1 MSIAQKNNS
10 VEKAFAILS
19 VFSQNGGKF
28 EFGVGEISKI
38 LKMHKAT
45 VHRFLRSLEK
55 IGVIEKN
62 SETGKYRLGLKLY
75 ELGNSVSLKKI
86 MVDRAR
92 KYLEDLHWY
101 LNETVHFA
109 TLKNGEVAYLD
120 KIIADRNFVIISEV
134 GKRLPA
140 HCTGLG
146 KAMLAFLPEKDVK
159 RIIKEKG
166 LKKFTKNTITNRKKF
181 FEELKRIRE
190 RGYAIDDEEIED
202 GLRCIAAP
210 VFNGEGKVIA
220 AVSIS
225 GPSSRINEEVYD
237 EYSKYVIKTA
247 KLISEELKN
256 IDWGM
261 LGCMS

>member
-1 MSIAQKNNS
+1 MRIAQKNS
-10 VEKAFAILS
+10 SIEKAFAILS
-19 VFSQNGGKF
+19 VFSQNGGRF
-28 EFGVGEISKI
+28 ELGVGEISKV
-38 LKMHKAT
+38 LKMHKST
-45 VHRFLRSLEK
+45 VHRFLRSMEK
-55 IGVIEKN
+55 VGVIERN
-62 SETGKYRLGLKLY
+62 NETGKYRLGLKLY

-109 TLKNGEVAYLD
+109 TLKNGEVVYLD

-146 KAMLAFLPEKDVK
+146 KAMLAFLSESDVK

-166 LKKFTKNTITNRKKF
+166 LKKFTKNTITNKKDL
-181 FEELKRIRE
+181 FEELKKIRE
-190 RGYAIDDEEIED
+190 CGYAIDNEEIED

-210 VFNGEGKVIA
+210 IFNGDGEVIA

-225 GPSSRINEEVYD
+225 GPSSRINETTYE
-237 EYSKYVIKTA
+237 EYSKHVIKTA
-247 KLISEELKN
+247 RLISEELKN
-256 IDWGM
+256 VNWRLI
-261 LGCMS
+261 

>member
-1 MSIAQKNNS
+1 M
-10 VEKAFAILS
+10 EK
-19 VFSQNGGKF
+19 V
-28 EFGVGEISKI
+28 
-38 LKMHKAT
+38 
-45 VHRFLRSLEK
+45 
-55 IGVIEKN
+55 GVIERN
-62 SETGKYRLGLKLY
+62 NETGKYRLGLKLY

-109 TLKNGEVAYLD
+109 TLKNGEVVYLD

-146 KAMLAFLPEKDVK
+146 KAMLAFLPESDVK

-166 LKKFTKNTITNRKKF
+166 LKKFTKNTITNKKDL
-181 FEELKRIRE
+181 FEELKKIRE
-190 RGYAIDDEEIED
+190 CGYAIDNEEIEY

-210 VFNGEGKVIA
+210 IFNGDGEVIA

-225 GPSSRINEEVYD
+225 GPSSRINETTYE
-237 EYSKYVIKTA
+237 EYSKHVIKTA
-247 KLISEELKN
+247 RLISEELKN
-256 IDWGM
+256 VNWRLI
-261 LGCMS
+261 

>member
-1 MSIAQKNNS
+1 MRIAQKNS
-10 VEKAFAILS
+10 SIEKAFAILS
-19 VFSQNGGKF
+19 VFSQNGGRF
-28 EFGVGEISKI
+28 ELGVGEISKI
-38 LKMHKAT
+38 LKMHKST
-45 VHRFLRSLEK
+45 VHRFLRSMEK
-55 IGVIEKN
+55 VGVIERN
-62 SETGKYRLGLKLY
+62 NETGKYRLGLKLY

-109 TLKNGEVAYLD
+109 TLKNGEVVYLD

-146 KAMLAFLPEKDVK
+146 KAMLAFLPESDVK

-166 LKKFTKNTITNRKKF
+166 LKKFTKNTITNKKDL
-181 FEELKRIRE
+181 FEELKKIRE
-190 RGYAIDDEEIED
+190 CGYAIDNEEIED

-210 VFNGEGKVIA
+210 IFNGDGEVIA

-225 GPSSRINEEVYD
+225 GPSSRINETTYE
-237 EYSKYVIKTA
+237 EYSKHVIKTA
-247 KLISEELKN
+247 RLISEELKN
-256 IDWGM
+256 VNWRLI
-261 LGCMS
+261 

>member
-1 MSIAQKNNS
+1 MKKTPSNSSI
-10 VEKAFAILS
+10 EKAFKILS
-19 VFSQNGGKF
+19 VFSQNGKF
-28 EFGVGEISKI
+28 ELGVGEISRI
-38 LKMHKAT
+38 LKMHKTT
-45 VHRFLRSLEK
+45 VSRFLRSMEK
-55 IGVIEKN
+55 IGVVEKN
-62 SETGKYRLGLKLY
+62 EETGKYRLGLKLY

-92 KYLEDLHWY
+92 IHLEDLHWY

-109 TLKNGEVAYLD
+109 TLKNGEVVYLD

-146 KAMLAFLPEKDVK
+146 KAMLAFLPESEVK

-181 FEELKRIRE
+181 FEELEKIRE
-190 RGYAIDDEEIED
+190 RGYAIDNEEIEE

-210 VFNGEGKVIA
+210 IFNGEGKVIA
-220 AVSIS
+220 SVSIS
-225 GPSSRINEEVYD
+225 GPSSRINEQTYD

-247 KLISEELKN
+247 KFISEELKN
-256 IDWGM
+256 INWR
-261 LGCMS
+261 LI

>member
-1 MSIAQKNNS
+1 MEKVGDIERNN
-10 VEKAFAILS
+10 
-19 VFSQNGGKF
+19 
-28 EFGVGEISKI
+28 
-38 LKMHKAT
+38 
-45 VHRFLRSLEK
+45 
-55 IGVIEKN
+55 
-62 SETGKYRLGLKLY
+62 ETGKNRLGLKLY

-109 TLKNGEVAYLD
+109 TLKNGEVVYLD

-146 KAMLAFLPEKDVK
+146 KAMLAFLPESDVK

-166 LKKFTKNTITNRKKF
+166 LKKFTKNTITNKKDL
-181 FEELKRIRE
+181 FEELKKIRE
-190 RGYAIDDEEIED
+190 CGYAIDNEEIED

-210 VFNGEGKVIA
+210 IFNGDGEVIA

-225 GPSSRINEEVYD
+225 GPSSRINETTYE
-237 EYSKYVIKTA
+237 EYSKHVIKTA
-247 KLISEELKN
+247 RLISEELKN
-256 IDWGM
+256 VNWRLI
-261 LGCMS
+261 

>member
-1 MSIAQKNNS
+1 MRIAQKNS
-10 VEKAFAILS
+10 SIEKAFAILS
-19 VFSQNGGKF
+19 VFSQNGGRF
-28 EFGVGEISKI
+28 ELGVGEISKI
-38 LKMHKAT
+38 LKMHKST
-45 VHRFLRSLEK
+45 VHRFLRSMEK
-55 IGVIEKN
+55 VGVIERN
-62 SETGKYRLGLKLY
+62 NETGKYRLGLKLY

-101 LNETVHFA
+101 LNETVNFA
-109 TLKNGEVAYLD
+109 TLKNGEVVYLD

-146 KAMLAFLPEKDVK
+146 KAMLAFLPESDVK

-166 LKKFTKNTITNRKKF
+166 LKKFTKNTITNKKDL
-181 FEELKRIRE
+181 FEELKKIRE
-190 RGYAIDDEEIED
+190 CGYAIDNEEIED

-210 VFNGEGKVIA
+210 IFNGDGEVIA

-225 GPSSRINEEVYD
+225 GPSSRINETTYE
-237 EYSKYVIKTA
+237 EYSKHVIKTA
-247 KLISEELKN
+247 RLISEELKN
-256 IDWGM
+256 VNWRLI
-261 LGCMS
+261 

>member
-1 MSIAQKNNS
+1 M
-10 VEKAFAILS
+10 EK
-19 VFSQNGGKF
+19 V
-28 EFGVGEISKI
+28 
-38 LKMHKAT
+38 
-45 VHRFLRSLEK
+45 
-55 IGVIEKN
+55 GVIERN
-62 SETGKYRLGLKLY
+62 NETGKYRLGLKLY

-101 LNETVHFA
+101 LNETVNFA
-109 TLKNGEVAYLD
+109 TLKNGEVVYLD

-146 KAMLAFLPEKDVK
+146 KAMLAFLPESDVK

-166 LKKFTKNTITNRKKF
+166 LKKFTKNTITNKKDL
-181 FEELKRIRE
+181 FEELKKIRE
-190 RGYAIDDEEIED
+190 CGYAIDNEEIED

-210 VFNGEGKVIA
+210 IFNGDGEVIA

-225 GPSSRINEEVYD
+225 GPSSRINETTYE
-237 EYSKYVIKTA
+237 EYSKHVIKTA
-247 KLISEELKN
+247 RLISEELKN
-256 IDWGM
+256 VNWRLI
-261 LGCMS
+261 

>member
-1 MSIAQKNNS
+1 MKGTPTNNS
-10 VEKAFAILS
+10 IEKAFTILS
-19 VFSQNGGKF
+19 VFSQNGSRY
-28 EFGVGEISKI
+28 ELGVGEISRI
-38 LKMHKAT
+38 LKMHKST
-45 VHRFLRSLEK
+45 VHRFLRSMEK
-55 IGVIEKN
+55 IGVVEKDE
-62 SETGKYRLGLKLY
+62 ETGKYRLGLKLY
-75 ELGNSVSLKKI
+75 ELGNCVSLKKI

-92 KYLEDLHWY
+92 VYLEELHWY

-120 KIIADRNFVIISEV
+120 KIIADRNFVIISEI

-146 KAMLAFLPEKDVK
+146 KAMLAFLPENEVK

-166 LKKFTKNTITNRKKF
+166 LKRFTKNTITDRKKF
-181 FEELKRIRE
+181 FEELKKIRE
-190 RGYAIDDEEIED
+190 RGYAIDNEEIED

-210 VFNGEGKVIA
+210 VFNGEGNVIA

-225 GPSSRINEEVYD
+225 GPSSRINEETY
-237 EYSKYVIKTA
+237 EEFSKYVIKTA

-256 IDWGM
+256 INWR
-261 LGCMS
+261 LL

>member
-1 MSIAQKNNS
+1 M
-10 VEKAFAILS
+10 EK
-19 VFSQNGGKF
+19 V
-28 EFGVGEISKI
+28 
-38 LKMHKAT
+38 
-45 VHRFLRSLEK
+45 
-55 IGVIEKN
+55 GVIERN
-62 SETGKYRLGLKLY
+62 NETGKYRLGLKLY

-109 TLKNGEVAYLD
+109 TLKNGEVVYLD

-146 KAMLAFLPEKDVK
+146 KAMLAFLPESDVK

-166 LKKFTKNTITNRKKF
+166 LKKFTKNTITNKKDL
-181 FEELKRIRE
+181 FEELKKIRE
-190 RGYAIDDEEIED
+190 CGYAIDNEEIED

-210 VFNGEGKVIA
+210 IFNGDGEVIA

-225 GPSSRINEEVYD
+225 GPSSRINETTYE
-237 EYSKYVIKTA
+237 EYSKHVIKTA
-247 KLISEELKN
+247 RLISEELKN
-256 IDWGM
+256 VNWRLI
-261 LGCMS
+261 

>member
-1 MSIAQKNNS
+1 MKGTPTNNS
-10 VEKAFAILS
+10 IEKAFAILS
-19 VFSQNGGKF
+19 VFSQNGRF
-28 EFGVGEISKI
+28 ELGVGEISRI
-38 LKMHKAT
+38 LKMHKST
-45 VHRFLRSLEK
+45 VHRFLRSMEK
-55 IGVIEKN
+55 LGIVEKDE
-62 SETGKYRLGLKLY
+62 ETGKYRLGLKLY

-92 KYLEDLHWY
+92 MHLEDLHWY

-146 KAMLAFLPEKDVK
+146 KAMLAFLPENEVK
-159 RIIKEKG
+159 RIIREKG
-166 LKKFTKNTITNRKKF
+166 LKKFTKNTITDRKKF
-181 FEELKRIRE
+181 LEELKRVRE
-190 RGYAIDDEEIED
+190 RGYAIDNEEIED

-210 VFNGEGKVIA
+210 IFDGKGKVIA

-225 GPSSRINEEVYD
+225 GPSSRINEQTYD
-237 EYSKYVIKTA
+237 EYSKYVIRTA

-256 IDWGM
+256 INWR
-261 LGCMS
+261 LV

>member
-1 MSIAQKNNS
+1 MRTTQKNS
-10 VEKAFAILS
+10 SIEKAFAILS
-19 VFSQNGGKF
+19 VFSQNGGRF
-28 EFGVGEISKI
+28 ELGVGEISKV
-38 LKMHKAT
+38 LKMHKST
-45 VHRFLRSLEK
+45 VHRFLRSMEK

-62 SETGKYRLGLKLY
+62 NETGKYRLGLKLY

-146 KAMLAFLPEKDVK
+146 KVMLAFLPESEVR

-166 LKKFTKNTITNRKKF
+166 LKRFTKNTITNRKDL
-181 FEELKRIRE
+181 FEELKKIRE
-190 RGYAIDDEEIED
+190 RGYAIDNEEIED

-210 VFNGEGKVIA
+210 IFNGEGKVIA

-225 GPSSRINEEVYD
+225 GPSSRINEATYD

-256 IDWGM
+256 VNWR
-261 LGCMS
+261 LV

>member
-1 MSIAQKNNS
+1 M
-10 VEKAFAILS
+10 EK
-19 VFSQNGGKF
+19 V
-28 EFGVGEISKI
+28 
-38 LKMHKAT
+38 
-45 VHRFLRSLEK
+45 
-55 IGVIEKN
+55 GVIERN
-62 SETGKYRLGLKLY
+62 NETGKYRLGLKLY

-109 TLKNGEVAYLD
+109 TLKNGEVVYLD

-146 KAMLAFLPEKDVK
+146 KAMLAFLPESDVK

-166 LKKFTKNTITNRKKF
+166 LKKFTKNTITNKKDL
-181 FEELKRIRE
+181 FEELKKIRE
-190 RGYAIDDEEIED
+190 CGYAIDNEEIED

-210 VFNGEGKVIA
+210 IFNGDGEVIA
-220 AVSIS
+220 AVSSS
-225 GPSSRINEEVYD
+225 GPSSRINETTYE
-237 EYSKYVIKTA
+237 EYSKHVIKTA
-247 KLISEELKN
+247 RLISEELKN
-256 IDWGM
+256 VNWRLI
-261 LGCMS
+261 

>member
-1 MSIAQKNNS
+1 MRTTQKNS
-10 VEKAFAILS
+10 SIEKAFAILS
-19 VFSQNGGKF
+19 VFSQNGGRF
-28 EFGVGEISKI
+28 ELGVGEISKI
-38 LKMHKAT
+38 LKMHKST
-45 VHRFLRSLEK
+45 VHRFLRSMEK
-55 IGVIEKN
+55 VGVIEKN
-62 SETGKYRLGLKLY
+62 NETGKYRLGLKLY

-109 TLKNGEVAYLD
+109 TLKNGEVVYLD

-146 KAMLAFLPEKDVK
+146 KVMLAFLPESDVK
-159 RIIKEKG
+159 RIIREKG
-166 LKKFTKNTITNRKKF
+166 LKRFTKNTITNKKDL
-181 FEELKRIRE
+181 FEELKKIRE
-190 RGYAIDDEEIED
+190 CGYAIDNEEIED

-210 VFNGEGKVIA
+210 IFNGEGKVIA

-225 GPSSRINEEVYD
+225 GPSSRINETTYE

-247 KLISEELKN
+247 RLISEELKN
-256 IDWGM
+256 VNWRLI
-261 LGCMS
+261 

>member
-1 MSIAQKNNS
+1 MRTTQKNS
-10 VEKAFAILS
+10 SIEKAFAILS
-19 VFSQNGGKF
+19 VFSQNGGRF
-28 EFGVGEISKI
+28 ELGVGEISKI
-38 LKMHKAT
+38 LKMHKST
-45 VHRFLRSLEK
+45 VHRFLRSMEK
-55 IGVIEKN
+55 VGVIEKN
-62 SETGKYRLGLKLY
+62 NETGKYRLGLKLY
-75 ELGNSVSLKKI
+75 ELGNAVSLKKI

-146 KAMLAFLPEKDVK
+146 KVMLAFLPENEVR
-159 RIIKEKG
+159 RIVKEKG
-166 LKKFTKNTITNRKKF
+166 LKRFTKNTITNRKDL
-181 FEELKRIRE
+181 FEELKKIRE
-190 RGYAIDDEEIED
+190 RGYAIDNEEIED

-210 VFNGEGKVIA
+210 IFNGEGKVIA

-225 GPSSRINEEVYD
+225 GPSSRINETTYD

-247 KLISEELKN
+247 RLISEELKN
-256 IDWGM
+256 VNWR
-261 LGCMS
+261 LV

>member
-1 MSIAQKNNS
+1 MRIAQKNS
-10 VEKAFAILS
+10 SIEKAFAILS
-19 VFSQNGGKF
+19 VFSQNGGRF
-28 EFGVGEISKI
+28 ELGVGEISKI
-38 LKMHKAT
+38 LKMHKST
-45 VHRFLRSLEK
+45 VHRFLRSMEK
-55 IGVIEKN
+55 VGVIERN
-62 SETGKYRLGLKLY
+62 NETGKYRLGLKLY

-109 TLKNGEVAYLD
+109 TLKNGEVVYLD

-146 KAMLAFLPEKDVK
+146 KAMLAFLPESDVK

-166 LKKFTKNTITNRKKF
+166 LKKFTKNTITNKKDL
-181 FEELKRIRE
+181 FEELKKIRE
-190 RGYAIDDEEIED
+190 CGYAIDNEEIEY

-210 VFNGEGKVIA
+210 IFNGDGEVIA

-225 GPSSRINEEVYD
+225 GPSSRINETTYE
-237 EYSKYVIKTA
+237 EYSKHVIKTA
-247 KLISEELKN
+247 RLISEELKN
-256 IDWGM
+256 VNWRLI
-261 LGCMS
+261 

>member
-1 MSIAQKNNS
+1 MGRTLTNNS
-10 VEKAFAILS
+10 IKKAFAILS

-28 EFGVGEISKI
+28 ELGVGEISRI
-38 LKMHKAT
+38 LKMHKST
-45 VHRFLRSLEK
+45 VHRFLRSMEK
-55 IGVIEKN
+55 VGVIEKN
-62 SETGKYRLGLKLY
+62 EETGKYRLGLKLY

-92 KYLEDLHWY
+92 AYLEDLHWY

-146 KAMLAFLPEKDVK
+146 KAMLAFLPEDEVK

-166 LKKFTKNTITNRKKF
+166 LKRFTKNTITNKKKF
-181 FEELKRIRE
+181 FEELKKVKE

-210 VFNGEGKVIA
+210 IFNGEGKVIA

-225 GPSSRINEEVYD
+225 GPSSRINETTYD
-237 EYSKYVIKTA
+237 EYSKYVIRTA

-256 IDWGM
+256 INWR
-261 LGCMS
+261 LV

>member
-1 MSIAQKNNS
+1 MRIAQKNS
-10 VEKAFAILS
+10 SIEKAFAILS
-19 VFSQNGGKF
+19 VFSQNGGRF
-28 EFGVGEISKI
+28 ELGVGEISKI
-38 LKMHKAT
+38 LKMHKST
-45 VHRFLRSLEK
+45 VHRFLRSMEK
-55 IGVIEKN
+55 VGVIERN
-62 SETGKYRLGLKLY
+62 NETGKYRLGLKLY

-109 TLKNGEVAYLD
+109 TLKNGEVVYLD

-146 KAMLAFLPEKDVK
+146 KAMLAFLPESDVK

-166 LKKFTKNTITNRKKF
+166 LKKFTKNTITNKKDL
-181 FEELKRIRE
+181 FEELKKIRE
-190 RGYAIDDEEIED
+190 CGYAIDNEEIED

-210 VFNGEGKVIA
+210 IFNGDGEVIA
-220 AVSIS
+220 AVGIS
-225 GPSSRINEEVYD
+225 GPSRRINETNYE
-237 EYSKYVIKTA
+237 EKSKHVIKNA
-247 KLISEELKN
+247 RLILEELKN
-256 IDWGM
+256 VNWRLI
-261 LGCMS
+261 